1 MAELPAFLQPH
12 TATVRT
18 RQGSTGAGE
27 LFAEL
32 RTVRCFADQKV
43 RMVRNQ
49 VGEQV
54 VSSTTLY
61 TTADLSWFTPG
72 SITDRGVVISA
83 APRNDGDLGGWAHV
97 EVTLE

>member
-1 MAELPAFLQPH
+1 MASLPAFLQPH
-12 TATVRT
+12 TVSVST
-18 RQGSTGAGE
+18 RLGSTGAGDV
-27 LFAEL
+27 FAAP
-32 RTVRCFADQKV
+32 RTVQCFADQKV

-49 VGEQV
+49 VGDQV

-72 SITDRGVVISA
+72 STTDRGTVITA
-83 APRNDGDLGGWAHV
+83 APRDDGDLGGWEHV